1 MQDSA
6 DDEEWE
12 TEDASADTSPCP
24 HCGRDV
30 YEHAERC
37 PYCGQY
43 ISDEETPRRR
53 AWWIVAAAVVTIAAL
68 VLHWVFGRR

>member
-1 MQDSA
+1 MHDSA

-12 TEDASADTSPCP
+12 PEEASADTFPCP

-30 YEHAERC
+30 YEQAERC

-43 ISDEETPRRR
+43 ISEEESSHRKAR
-53 AWWIVAAAVVTIAAL
+53 WIVIAAIATIAAI